1 MTAAAEQ
8 PADGVARQRSGVSA
22 LQRNLRVVDIGV
34 ARPWDDPACEAEAW
48 ERLPKE
54 PAGAFD
60 CFVVYRSQIAS
71 ERSQRQAAKTLGKST
86 RRMAQLSSQW
96 FWQDRVKAWD
106 RYLDKQRQAV
116 AVQDAQEMV
125 QRHAALSRAILAV
138 VADAVLGN
146 EDKGIEPMD
155 PAKLQPRD
163 VARLVAEAGRL
174 ERLSRGEPT
183 ETTAVVTLEPT
194 ADRAEA
200 GERMRRLLADPEL
213 LDAAEKLGAAMV
225 NQDSQEAT

>member
-1 MTAAAEQ
+1 MTAATPQ
-8 PADGVARQRSGVSA
+8 PERAPSRASA
-22 LQRNLRVVDIGV
+22 LQRNLRVVELGTP
-34 ARPWDDPACEAEAW
+34 RPWDDPACDAEPW
-48 ERLPKE
+48 ERLPGE

-60 CFVVYRSQIAS
+60 IFVAYRSQLPGH
-71 ERSQRQAAKTLGKST
+71 RSLRNAAKDMGKSA
-86 RRMAQLSSQW
+86 RRLNTLSSQW
-96 FWQDRVKAWD
+96 HWQERVKLWD

-116 AVQDAQEMV
+116 AIQDAQEMV

-163 VARLVAEAGRL
+163 VARLVSEAGKL

-183 ETTAVVTLEPT
+183 ETTAVVTMEPT

-225 NQDSQEAT
+225 DQDEQAGEAT